1 MDGNMDKLSGLVKI
15 STIALAA
22 LGLVSCA
29 SNINPTSSQYDTPK
43 WTFEN
48 PNAERSAPTP
58 VVKSDA
64 AMAEGSLEAL
74 RSGQSSATPASSP
87 LKEIYYGFD
96 SSELSAESRKILS
109 SNADWLKTNPAARVQ
124 IEGHCDQRGTVE
136 YNLALGSRR
145 AQAALDYLVTL
156 GIAKDRLT
164 TISYGQEIPVCAE
177 KNEGCWAKNRRA
189 RFVITAAKSTS

>member
-1 MDGNMDKLSGLVKI
+1 MEKFSSFANI
-15 STIALAA
+15 STVALASFWLA
-22 LGLVSCA
+22 ACA
-29 SNINPTSSQYDTPK
+29 PSVDRTYTESGMPK

-48 PNAERSAPTP
+48 PNAERQAPAAAVKSAPA
-58 VVKSDA
+58 VG
-64 AMAEGSLEAL
+64 EGSLEAL

-87 LKEIYYGFD
+87 LKEVYYGFD
-96 SSELSAESRKILS
+96 SSELSAEARKILS
-109 SNADWLKTNPAARVQ
+109 SNADWLKANPAARVQ

-145 AQAALDYLVTL
+145 AQAALDYLATL

-189 RFVITAAKSTS
+189 RFVIATTKPAA